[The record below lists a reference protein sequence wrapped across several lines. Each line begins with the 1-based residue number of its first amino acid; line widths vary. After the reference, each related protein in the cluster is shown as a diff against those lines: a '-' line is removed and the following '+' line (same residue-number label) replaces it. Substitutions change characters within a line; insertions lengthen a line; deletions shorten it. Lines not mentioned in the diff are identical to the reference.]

1 MGSIGCDP
9 QATNAS
15 SQPCAAL
22 LAAHNSPSCR
32 ASPSAHR
39 CAAAKLQRVRE
50 ENERLRAEATRLRT
64 LLGQACDGSGSV
76 APVATAAAGLP
87 GCSPATATA
96 TLQQLQAASSG
107 SLPDALAPAMGH
119 AAGLPLAAAVG
130 GSGGAFRPTAAA
142 RPLSA
147 ATLAELP
154 SSASGTAALGGG
166 APSGKGSLAT
176 APPKQVQG
184 ALNLYDR
191 DLQAFAASVQLE
203 RVPADG
209 EGCPLRCGPCARSA
223 MHACNACLQMP
234 FAG

>member
-1 MGSIGCDP
+1 M
-9 QATNAS
+9 
-15 SQPCAAL
+15 
-22 LAAHNSPSCR
+22 
-32 ASPSAHR
+32 
-39 CAAAKLQRVRE
+39 RE
-50 ENERLRAEATRLRT
+50 ENERLRAETTRLRT

-154 SSASGTAALGGG
+154 SSASGTAPNGK
-166 APSGKGSLAT
+166 SGVVA

-184 ALNLYDR
+184 ALNLYYR

-209 EGCPLRCGPCARSA
+209 EGCPLRCAPSDRSA
-223 MHACNACLQMP
+223 MPADRCRLLFSLGHLLGQTLHCQMLSP
-234 FAG
+234 PPQH